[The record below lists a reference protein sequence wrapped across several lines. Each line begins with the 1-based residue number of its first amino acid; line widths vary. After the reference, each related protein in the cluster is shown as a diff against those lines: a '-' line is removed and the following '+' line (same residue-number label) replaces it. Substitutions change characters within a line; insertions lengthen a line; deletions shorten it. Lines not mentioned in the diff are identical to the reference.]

1 MRVHAALGM
10 CVACALFAYAP
21 GARAQQAGLGLNWV
35 RLAGAESCVT
45 ATQLMNRLEARAG
58 RILFVRSGEATL
70 SIDGYVSPVAA
81 PEGWAVT
88 LELDDAH
95 GKVLGRRDLGV
106 LPGRD
111 CSVVADTAE
120 LILDL
125 TLDPDGTLGT
135 GIPLAPETQRA
146 LDELLRGESSE
157 LNPASL
163 PHAAQRAPAHPPPK
177 PAARARSDRREPR
190 PVAGHAVRP
199 AARDDGEGAR
209 FDASAL
215 GGLGLQPG
223 PALGIGLHA
232 SLPARIGWSVELGVA
247 SFPDR
252 RSGSGFA
259 RADFQLLLASLAL
272 CPWQVAGFALCAG
285 AEYGTQRV
293 APSALGQPRPASQ
306 PLVDVLGIAAFR
318 LSLAGPLF
326 MQARA
331 SAVLPLLRN
340 RYRYRSPQ
348 GERTLYRTAALGA
361 RVELGL
367 GLQL

>member
-1 MRVHAALGM
+1 MRVHATLGM
-10 CVACALFAYAP
+10 CVACGLFAYAP
-21 GARAQQAGLGLNWV
+21 GARAQQTGLGLNWV

-58 RILFVRSGEATL
+58 RILFVRSGEAAL

-146 LDELLRGESSE
+146 LDELLRGEPSE
-157 LNPASL
+157 LDPASL
-163 PHAAQRAPAHPPPK
+163 QHAALRPPAPAPPK
-177 PAARARSDRREPR
+177 PAAQARSDRQEPR
-190 PVAGHAVRP
+190 PAGRPVARA
-199 AARDDGEGAR
+199 DGEGAR
-209 FDASAL
+209 FDVSAL

-232 SLPARIGWSVELGVA
+232 SLPTRIGWSVELGVA

-252 RSGSGFA
+252 RSGSGFE

-272 CPWQVAGFALCAG
+272 CPWEPVAGFVLCAG
-285 AEYGTQRV
+285 AEYGSQRV
-293 APSALGQPRPASQ
+293 APSALGQARQATQ

-318 LSLAGPLF
+318 LTLAGPLF
-326 MQARA
+326 LQARA
-331 SAVLPLLRN
+331 GAVLPLLRN
-340 RYRYRSPQ
+340 GYRYRSPQ

-361 RVELGL
+361 RAELGL